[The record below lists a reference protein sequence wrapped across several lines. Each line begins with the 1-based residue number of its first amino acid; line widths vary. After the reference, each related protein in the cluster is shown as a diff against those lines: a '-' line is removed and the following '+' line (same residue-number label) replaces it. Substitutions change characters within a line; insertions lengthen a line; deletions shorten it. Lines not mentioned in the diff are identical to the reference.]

1 MFNKKILIKTI
12 SLHVAKSLIAV
23 VLASLA
29 ILFFSWQFDKINTIL
44 TEKRKLSYVLE
55 KRSET
60 ATLLKKNFSQF
71 DTPEKDIEEA
81 FPPVDDILPFVTVLE
96 TTAKNVGLYHTA
108 QFGNLA
114 SFASEPLKIA
124 RVDFTISATGNIKTF
139 TRYLEEFEALRY
151 FTGIRSFTMSAG
163 SEGWNSD
170 ARITATAVLY
180 VKE

>member
-1 MFNKKILIKTI
+1 MFNKKILIKMI
-12 SLHVAKSLIAV
+12 LLHVAKSLIAI

-29 ILFFSWQFDKINTIL
+29 VSFFSWQFDNINTVL
-44 TEKRKLSYVLE
+44 AEKRKLSYVLE

-71 DTPEKDIEEA
+71 DTPEKDIAEA
-81 FPPVDDILPFVTVLE
+81 FLSVDDILPFVTALE
-96 TTAKNVGLYHTA
+96 ITAKNVGLYHTA

-124 RVDFTISATGNIKTF
+124 RVDFAISATGNRKTF

-163 SEGWNSD
+163 ASGWDND
-170 ARITATAVLY
+170 MTITASAVLY